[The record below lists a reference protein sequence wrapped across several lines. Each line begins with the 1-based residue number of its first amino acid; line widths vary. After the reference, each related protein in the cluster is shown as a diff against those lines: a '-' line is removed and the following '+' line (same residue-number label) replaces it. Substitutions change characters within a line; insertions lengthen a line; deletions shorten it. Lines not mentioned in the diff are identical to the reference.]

1 MKSKDLKEIH
11 TKTVVELKK
20 LLKEAQDKLMTL
32 KLDHQQN
39 KLKNTRE
46 LFNVRKQIA
55 VLQTIMNIKKS
66 AVTKV
71 MADKGGKE

>member
-20 LLKEAQDKLMTL
+20 LLKEAQDKFMTL

-46 LFNVRKQIA
+46 LFNVRKRIA
-55 VLQTIMNIKKS
+55 VLKTIMNLKKS